1 MRVDPHFAA
10 NLTGGLEQIQST
22 EQTLTSELSSGVRVS
37 SPGIDPLAAGDNVE
51 LTAQIS
57 QDDSFNQ
64 TAVTEESRLQVAD
77 SALGAVVTQLT
88 QAITLATQAGSGT
101 ENASNLQSIGSQ
113 LGSIRDAVLG
123 LANSSYQGSYLFGG
137 SATSTQPYTLDTS
150 TTPPTAVYSG
160 DTATQ
165 TLVTPQGQSITV
177 SAPGSSIFSAAGADV
192 LGTLNALA
200 AQLSTGSAGTGLAA
214 QVAQLTA
221 GLNNVSAQRIPL
233 DTALTTLQS
242 AATYSQTQA
251 TALTAA
257 QTTLIGADTA
267 QVATQLSQAET
278 QSQAL
283 MAVISTI
290 EKGSLFDYTH

>member
-137 SATSTQPYTLDTS
+137 SATSTQPYTLDNS